1 MVRNALILHP
11 SSLILQYNHLPNH
24 PRRVMRAHPFEHYN
38 LRITQTKGDDKMET
52 ILQALGQTILQWLQP
67 LNASLFL
74 VCLGLFIWLSSHAGD
89 YGQRK

>member
-1 MVRNALILHP
+1 
-11 SSLILQYNHLPNH
+11 
-24 PRRVMRAHPFEHYN
+24 
-38 LRITQTKGDDKMET
+38 MET